1 MTEYLKKWKD
11 RGTGKN
17 WVILCI
23 LAYIFIMAGMIGG
36 FRIHS
41 KGTADG
47 MIAAVFFVSLAAM
60 GVISYPLT
68 RAKDKREEEQLE
80 ETRMEKQREQKEDE
94 RESLYRRLGNFTD
107 TVLFEYRYGDGTI
120 LVTPNA
126 STQMEITALRN
137 ALEKYVKCPPQRG
150 ENRCFEFRMKA
161 DTESYRWCIC
171 HVRAEYDEAG
181 ADGAGE
187 GETGEDGP
195 RGERTWEDGAECDGT
210 EIPVCLIGK
219 LDDISKQKERE
230 EQLLLQSTRDGLTGV
245 YNKTAFEYMMEETL
259 KRGSRGCLYMI
270 DIDNFKDVNDQYG
283 HPAGDKI
290 LVKTGE
296 LLRETFRDSDLIGRV
311 GGDEFVVYSES
322 RDTKMRALKLL
333 NGTEDFTI
341 EGELRI
347 SVSIGIASSTGE
359 SDEEYQELFS
369 RADQA
374 MYRAKQ
380 EGKNRIAWYE
390 E

>member
-1 MTEYLKKWKD
+1 MTEYLKNWKD
-11 RGTGKN
+11 RETGKN
-17 WVILCI
+17 WAILCI
-23 LAYIFIMAGMIGG
+23 LAYILIMAGIIGG
-36 FRIHS
+36 FRMQS
-41 KGTADG
+41 KGMADG
-47 MIAAVFFVSLAAM
+47 VIAAMFFVSLAAM
-60 GVISYPLT
+60 GVISYPLV

-80 ETRMEKQREQKEDE
+80 ERKMEKQREQKEDQ
-94 RESLYRRLGNFTD
+94 RESLYRRLGEFTD

-120 LVTPNA
+120 LFTPNA
-126 STQMEITALRN
+126 STQMEIPALRD

-171 HVRAEYDEAG
+171 HVRAEYDG
-181 ADGAGE
+181 
-187 GETGEDGP
+187 TKY
-195 RGERTWEDGAECDGT
+195 DGT
-210 EIPVCLIGK
+210 ETPVCLIGK

-296 LLRETFRDSDLIGRV
+296 LLREIFRDYDLIGRV

-322 RDTKMRALKLL
+322 GETKMRALKLL
-333 NGTEDFTI
+333 NGTADFI
-341 EGELRI
+341 KEGELQI

-359 SDEEYQELFS
+359 PGEEYQELFS